1 MYIIIAGAGVLGQ
14 DVARALVAHR
24 HDVVVIDIVRE
35 VCDAVYA
42 QIGATAIHGSA
53 TDIHVLEDAGAARA
67 DMYLAL
73 LHRDADNV
81 ATSLLARSLGV
92 TSVIARLRDPGYE
105 ASFRV
110 AGVTQLVRA
119 TSVLR
124 DQILMHVEHPRV
136 EETMSLRG
144 GRVQVFAVALP
155 DQAWAADRTVEEIT
169 QTRGFPRR
177 CKFLGLMRDGTDEVL
192 IPRADDRVHRGDTV
206 LVLATGETI
215 DRVIELLTRTR

>member
-24 HDVVVIDIVRE
+24 HDVVVIDLSRE
-35 VCDAVYA
+35 VCDTVYA

-67 DMYLAL
+67 DMFLSL

-92 TSVIARLRDPGYE
+92 SRVIARLRDPSYE
-105 ASFRV
+105 PSFRV

-124 DQILMHVEHPRV
+124 DQILMHVEHPKI
-136 EETMSLRG
+136 EEMMSLRG
-144 GRVQVFAVALP
+144 GRVQVFAVAIP
-155 DQAWAADRTVEEIT
+155 QQAWAADRTVEEVAK
-169 QTRGFPRR
+169 TRGFPKR
-177 CKFLGLMRDGTDEVL
+177 CKFLGLMREGSDEVL
-192 IPRADDRVHRGDTV
+192 IPRGDDRIHRGDTV
-206 LVLATGETI
+206 LVLATNETI
-215 DRVIELLTRTR
+215 ERVVELVTRA